1 MKNSNLPKGYIIAVV
16 DSLPARVYIALIV
29 IMDIIMTIMDLAAGE
44 KTSADQGTF
53 QNIFLVYI
61 LNENIFERIQMLL
74 IYYLL

>member
-1 MKNSNLPKGYIIAVV
+1 MKNLNLQKGYIIAVV

-53 QNIFLVYI
+53 HKILTIFL
-61 LNENIFERIQMLL
+61 LTFSMEKFSKEFRCF
-74 IYYLL
+74 

>member
-1 MKNSNLPKGYIIAVV
+1 MKIFNLHKGYIIAVV

-53 QNIFLVYI
+53 QKILIIFVFL
-61 LNENIFERIQMLL
+61 RSQ
-74 IYYLL
+74 

>member
-1 MKNSNLPKGYIIAVV
+1 MKNLNLQKGYIIAVV

-53 QNIFLVYI
+53 QNIF
-61 LNENIFERIQMLL
+61 
-74 IYYLL
+74 